1 MFPSFCEIGTGSSPG
16 VGEPPHSVL
25 VNSTV
30 LPSVS
35 PPHSVRVLLQLARLP
50 RTRSNHVQI
59 TKIIS
64 KANEDQ
70 REKDWAK
77 GLSQGLGQGS
87 HLRPQLHFFARG
99 GGANARLPGARLLR
113 GAASSHKKMKLGPEV
128 GPLTQPLAQPLGPTL
143 FSLIFVGF

>member
-1 MFPSFCEIGTGSSPG
+1 MSALLNEGTPPQDIHGDVLLAQVKKTSFEGIRFPSFCEIGTGSSPG
-16 VGEPPHSVL
+16 VGEPLPHSVL

-35 PPHSVRVLLQLARLP
+35 PPPHSVRVLLQLARLP

-70 REKDWAK
+70 REKGWAK

-87 HLRPQLHFFARG
+87 HLRPLAEGSPPHSF
-99 GGANARLPGARLLR
+99 LP
-113 GAASSHKKMKLGPEV
+113 
-128 GPLTQPLAQPLGPTL
+128 
-143 FSLIFVGF
+143 